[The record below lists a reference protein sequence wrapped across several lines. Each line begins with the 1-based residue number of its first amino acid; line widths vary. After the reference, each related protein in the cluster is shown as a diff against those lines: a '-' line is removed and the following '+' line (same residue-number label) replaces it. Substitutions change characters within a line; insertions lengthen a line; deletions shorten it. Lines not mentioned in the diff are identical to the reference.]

1 MDPIDLLIRTLAE
14 QRQRNASA
22 SQLLQTVQQL
32 QTALQQASPDV
43 PAQLGTAKI
52 AVMMPLGTVVPVSV
66 APVAVAPVAVA
77 PVSVNEVLTEKVAD
91 RSQQL
96 QQEPIRDL
104 RKAIDIND
112 RYLLLNELFDGDESR
127 YEQVIKTLNGFSILG
142 EALFYVDRE
151 IKTRPGYDKD
161 GPAAQLLAQLLSRRF
176 S

>member
-52 AVMMPLGTVVPVSV
+52 AVMMPLGTVVPVS
-66 APVAVAPVAVA
+66 VAPVAVA